1 MDINEFYDQN
11 PERRESEEIEFG
23 FDWRDSTGKRHQLV
37 WVAATGELYT
47 IADGDPPG
55 VELLGVV
62 ETRSR
67 LEDTLAGWQIAMDE
81 PDSVT
86 WVLDRLAGLD
96 EPAGGTGQRA
106 IRPLSPGAE
115 VNYQPSQSD
124 DPLFGVLLTLAMATV
139 TVVLV
144 VVVGL
149 LLDFPNV
156 IAAAIG
162 CFLAMTI
169 MVGFT
174 SQGREMSENLQI
186 WHSTRAAIGRPGLRE
201 SRRAIKE
208 GRAVDDAALAPYTIR
223 IAERSRLVLARS
235 VPWWWYAL
243 AAVLLV
249 LSIVNA
255 NVVGAVVFGLAL
267 VSMPALRYFNRG
279 RLEKVERSIAAN
291 RQLLDAP

>member
-23 FDWRDSTGKRHQLV
+23 FDWQDSAGKRHQLV
-37 WVAATGELYT
+37 WVEATGELYT
-47 IADGDPPG
+47 IADGDPPD

-86 WVLDRLAGLD
+86 WVLDRLAGRD
-96 EPAGGTGQRA
+96 EPVGGTGEGA
-106 IRPLSPGAE
+106 IHPPSPGAG
-115 VNYQPSQSD
+115 VIHQPSQSD
-124 DPLFGVLLTLAMATV
+124 DPLFRVLLTIGMATA

-144 VVVGL
+144 L
-149 LLDFPNV
+149 LLWPLLGLPNV
-156 IAAAIG
+156 AAAAIG
-162 CFLAMTI
+162 CFLGMTI

-174 SQGREMSENLQI
+174 PMGRDMAEDLRA
-186 WHSTRAAIGRPGLRE
+186 WRSTRAAIGRRGLRE

-208 GRAVDDAALAPYTIR
+208 GRAVDDAALAPHTIR
-223 IAERSRLVLARS
+223 IAERSRLLLTRS

-243 AAVLLV
+243 SAGLLF
-249 LSIVNA
+249 LSIVNG

-267 VSMPALRYFNRG
+267 VSMPALRYFKRG
-279 RLEKVERSIAAN
+279 RLERVERSIAAN
-291 RQLLDAP
+291 RQLLEAA